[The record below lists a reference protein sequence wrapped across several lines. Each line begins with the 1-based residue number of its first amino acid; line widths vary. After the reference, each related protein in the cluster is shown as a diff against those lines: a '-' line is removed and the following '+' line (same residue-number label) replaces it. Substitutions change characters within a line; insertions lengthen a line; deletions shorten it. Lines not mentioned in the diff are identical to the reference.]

1 MGFLVSL
8 LVLSFLIF
16 FHELGHFLAAR
27 WFGVKVEVF
36 SIGFGHK
43 IYKKVYGDTEYALS
57 AIPLGGY
64 VKMKGQDDANP
75 SLLNHDQDS
84 YNAKKP
90 WQRLIILAA
99 GPLANLFLAFLL
111 YVAIALL
118 GSQALAPIINEPDPG
133 LSAAKAGMRS
143 GDEIIR
149 IDGQKVRTWGEMSE
163 LISKSQGEIEVEFL
177 RGGQERSLV
186 LLPTLR
192 ESKNIFGETIL
203 RPMIG
208 VSALGEVRIVSYS
221 LFESLPKALNETIR
235 SSQMIVLGIQKLLS
249 GVVPSSEV
257 GGVISIVQ
265 ITSKASESGI
275 ITLFGLTAL
284 ISVNLGIL
292 NLLPIPALDGGHILF
307 NLYEMVTKKTPS
319 LAVFTNLTI
328 AGWVILAGLMG
339 LGLYNDLSRIAQG
352 VMP

>member
-163 LISKSQGEIEVEFL
+163 LISKSQGEI
-177 RGGQERSLV
+177 
-186 LLPTLR
+186 
-192 ESKNIFGETIL
+192 L

-221 LFESLPKALNETIR
+221 LFESLPKALDETIR

-275 ITLFGLTAL
+275 ITLFALTAL

>member
-1 MGFLVSL
+1 M
-8 LVLSFLIF
+8 
-16 FHELGHFLAAR
+16 
-27 WFGVKVEVF
+27 
-36 SIGFGHK
+36 
-43 IYKKVYGDTEYALS
+43 
-57 AIPLGGY
+57 
-64 VKMKGQDDANP
+64 
-75 SLLNHDQDS
+75 
-84 YNAKKP
+84 
-90 WQRLIILAA
+90 
-99 GPLANLFLAFLL
+99 
-111 YVAIALL
+111 
-118 GSQALAPIINEPDPG
+118 
-133 LSAAKAGMRS
+133 
-143 GDEIIR
+143 
-149 IDGQKVRTWGEMSE
+149 
-163 LISKSQGEIEVEFL
+163 
-177 RGGQERSLV
+177 

-192 ESKNIFGETIL
+192 ESKNIFGETSL

-275 ITLFGLTAL
+275 ITLFALTAL
-284 ISVNLGIL
+284 ISVNLGNL

-307 NLYEMVTKKTPS
+307 NLYEMVTKKAPS

-339 LGLYNDLSRIAQG
+339 LGLYNDLSKIAQG